1 MLKASRLRKAVWTA
15 RCCYHKAPDKCHG
28 VMGIRREDYGSQ
40 WERRAPLNP
49 SQVKSLVDKGVKVLV
64 QPSNRRA
71 YPMQDYE
78 NSGAILQEDLSEA
91 SLIVGVKQVPIPR
104 LLPNKTYCF
113 FSHTIKAQKEN
124 IPMLDSILEKNI
136 RLVDYEKIVD
146 DDGKR
151 MVAFGKFA
159 GIAGM
164 INILHGIGLRLLA
177 LGHHTPFIHIAAAH
191 NYRNSSMAR
200 QAVRDA
206 GYEISLG
213 FLPKSIGAMTFV
225 VMGAGN
231 VSQGALEVI
240 GELPVEYVK
249 PEDLRKVA
257 ESGDHKKVYVT
268 VVHRKDHIIN
278 KDGSPLDPQDYEKH
292 PEKYRSTFSEK
303 IAPWASC
310 IVNGIFWDVN
320 HPRFLTNMNTKQ
332 LLSEENSPK
341 TDEAPG
347 CPRLPHR
354 LLAISDITADPGG
367 SIEFITDCTSIEA
380 PFALYDA
387 DHKHQH
393 FKNLRFSGD
402 GVLVCSV
409 DNMPA
414 QLPREATDYFGDQLI
429 HLIPE
434 LIQSDATKPLEKES
448 FSRVIHDAIIA
459 SNGQLTPKY
468 QYIAELREKTH
479 SILPVSFDKS
489 GNKVLVLGSGNMA
502 APTIEYL
509 SRDKST
515 YVTVASE
522 VNDEIEALASKYP
535 NTERVYMKVDKHEDQ
550 LEKCIKEH
558 NVVISLLPHY
568 LHPRIARLCIKHK
581 KNMVSTSYVAP
592 EMKAL
597 QQDACDAGITIM
609 NEVGLDPGIDHL
621 LAMECFDSVRERG
634 GKITSFESWCGG
646 LPAPEF
652 SENALKYKFSWS
664 PSTALSALLRDAK
677 YLQNGKEVYVA
688 PGRILDP
695 SNIRELNFLP
705 GFNLEG
711 YYNRD
716 STQYVFAYGIPTAHT
731 VIRGT
736 LRYKG
741 FSRAARGFYLIGV
754 LGTSHHPA
762 LSDQAP
768 ELTWR
773 ELLCILSDKN
783 IDCPD
788 EELNETIFN
797 KVGQDEIQFSAIKE
811 LDLLSDQVI
820 YKFPTPM
827 ETFVYHLGQR
837 LSYLEDE
844 RDLVIMRHQVG
855 IEHANK
861 TPGMEEVSLTLYGEP
876 YGLSAMAKSV
886 GYPAAIATRMLLEDE
901 IHQKGVIIPLSKDI
915 YRPMLNRLK
924 AEDIRASTRTSL
936 SEA

>member
-1 MLKASRLRKAVWTA
+1 
-15 RCCYHKAPDKCHG
+15 
-28 VMGIRREDYGSQ
+28 
-40 WERRAPLNP
+40 
-49 SQVKSLVDKGVKVLV
+49 
-64 QPSNRRA
+64 
-71 YPMQDYE
+71 
-78 NSGAILQEDLSEA
+78 
-91 SLIVGVKQVPIPR
+91 
-104 LLPNKTYCF
+104 
-113 FSHTIKAQKEN
+113 
-124 IPMLDSILEKNI
+124 
-136 RLVDYEKIVD
+136 
-146 DDGKR
+146 
-151 MVAFGKFA
+151 
-159 GIAGM
+159 
-164 INILHGIGLRLLA
+164 
-177 LGHHTPFIHIAAAH
+177 
-191 NYRNSSMAR
+191 
-200 QAVRDA
+200 
-206 GYEISLG
+206 
-213 FLPKSIGAMTFV
+213 
-225 VMGAGN
+225 
-231 VSQGALEVI
+231 
-240 GELPVEYVK
+240 
-249 PEDLRKVA
+249 
-257 ESGDHKKVYVT
+257 
-268 VVHRKDHIIN
+268 
-278 KDGSPLDPQDYEKH
+278 
-292 PEKYRSTFSEK
+292 
-303 IAPWASC
+303 
-310 IVNGIFWDVN
+310 
-320 HPRFLTNMNTKQ
+320 
-332 LLSEENSPK
+332 
-341 TDEAPG
+341 
-347 CPRLPHR
+347 
-354 LLAISDITADPGG
+354 
-367 SIEFITDCTSIEA
+367 
-380 PFALYDA
+380 
-387 DHKHQH
+387 
-393 FKNLRFSGD
+393 
-402 GVLVCSV
+402 
-409 DNMPA
+409 
-414 QLPREATDYFGDQLI
+414 
-429 HLIPE
+429 
-434 LIQSDATKPLEKES
+434 
-448 FSRVIHDAIIA
+448 
-459 SNGQLTPKY
+459 
-468 QYIAELREKTH
+468 
-479 SILPVSFDKS
+479 
-489 GNKVLVLGSGNMA
+489 
-502 APTIEYL
+502 
-509 SRDKST
+509 
-515 YVTVASE
+515 
-522 VNDEIEALASKYP
+522 
-535 NTERVYMKVDKHEDQ
+535 MKVDKHEDQ

-736 LRYKG
+736 LRYKMRYGKRKNPIVCGGGQRSSGVTGGQTLKTLLTPYLKG